1 MSQKVKQQIF
11 HEVAFD
17 NRHRLV
23 ITSGKDQA
31 RHSEWFEDR
40 EVGLFRGYYFTTLQ
54 LPGGLTGV
62 FRVSRQTYEAL

>member
-1 MSQKVKQQIF
+1 MSQSKQQIF
-11 HEVAFD
+11 HEIAF
-17 NRHRLV
+17 NGQHRLV

-40 EVGLFRGYYFTTLQ
+40 EVGLFRGYYFTTLA
-54 LPGGLTGV
+54 LPGGLSGV